1 MCAVRR
7 GSGNGL
13 FLSARELLGRP
24 RPAPRG
30 SQRSARRP
38 SAKVATP
45 GTTTGPKRHRS
56 SASPSVS
63 PSASAGS
70 SVAPSAS
77 ASTPAATASFAPAAA
92 PSPRKCGTGASDAEA
107 VQSGSTWTARRGD
120 TVTYPGEDMA
130 AVITSATAS
139 LGADRTSKQ
148 HVVVRGPGRAAC
160 PPPTSPSRARTA
172 RRSARRRAGRRSYT
186 ALDVPCVQGLP
197 LGGLPVQR
205 VDAGRCRRP
214 SRTSAIWSAA
224 VR

>member
-92 PSPRKCGTGASDAEA
+92 PSPKKCGTGASDAEA

-130 AVITSATAS
+130 AVVTSATAS
-139 LGADRTSKQ
+139 LGADRTGRQ
-148 HVVVRGPGRAAC
+148 RVVLRGRAAC
-160 PPPTSPSRARTA
+160 PPQAVQP
-172 RRSARRRAGRRSYT
+172 
-186 ALDVPCVQGLP
+186 VPG
-197 LGGLPVQR
+197 QR
-205 VDAGRCRRP
+205 VDLHGDERAVGATPRSTPPACKGYRLAGFCWFSAVMPEGAGVRRGLRR
-214 SRTSAIWSAA
+214 SGR
-224 VR
+224 RR